1 MQFQLAL
8 DKFRREQNENSSLQN
23 KIKTTA
29 RSQRVKRGF
38 SELYQHIQGKL
49 LNVGPVVT
57 LHWDPSDSNLQD
69 ESLKLQSIPI
79 FCVGSLDQL
88 ALANLVSQPPAV
100 FRNQLETEIPLLR
113 QHIMLVGERRSLTD
127 ALSITL
133 QLRDLF
139 SQVVSRLSLCG
150 KRGDDMKMYEVAAA
164 AQWSSLKKDLKRMLE
179 KSMSSLHK
187 ALSSIQVCIEAA
199 VKEVNSG
206 PHWIVMN
213 TKMANRKAEQNSLSV
228 FMDLMPERYNTYRA
242 IMSHGGEWRDVDVSE
257 ALTENIFPSIQARWH
272 RTFNVDVPK
281 LVASLQSDM
290 IKAMESTVRN
300 ICKESKCLALVHKR
314 ILKSS
319 QSLGVQATVS
329 GAGTKC
335 LRYISD
341 AQRNGNRCFYDEIS
355 KELSGHFE
363 DIGQDS
369 GPGVLQRMRAANEDF
384 FETNRERIFLSMV
397 SRTEQIFLGIRSHV
411 RQTMDTAVD
420 QVLASIKDSLVYVT
434 SNSKPDGEMAKKKL
448 PVIEKLVQ
456 TYKADLQALSN
467 AIEDRLREIKP

>member
-100 FRNQLETEIPLLR
+100 FRNQLE
-113 QHIMLVGERRSLTD
+113 
-127 ALSITL
+127 
-133 QLRDLF
+133 
-139 SQVVSRLSLCG
+139 VVSRLSLCG

-384 FETNRERIFLSMV
+384 FETNRERIFLSM
-397 SRTEQIFLGIRSHV
+397 
-411 RQTMDTAVD
+411 TMDTAVD

-456 TYKADLQALSN
+456 NYKADLNALAD